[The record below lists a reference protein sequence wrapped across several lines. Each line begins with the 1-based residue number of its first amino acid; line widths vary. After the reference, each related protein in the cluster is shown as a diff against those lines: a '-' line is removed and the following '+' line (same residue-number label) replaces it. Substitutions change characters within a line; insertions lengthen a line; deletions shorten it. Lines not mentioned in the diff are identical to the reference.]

1 MPQDVFQHTYPNGLT
16 LLAERM
22 DHVRSAAVN
31 ILVPAGAIYDVC
43 GDTRI
48 DYVDIIHT
56 IKRAKQ
62 LRTPIVHIPFWL
74 FKLLLKIYAL
84 FSDKPPFTASQLDA
98 LTAGDERLRAR
109 PAPDVV
115 VSAMAESSVNLALR
129 FWLRDPH
136 TEVPIDLE
144 YVERVKKALDEA
156 GIQIPYPTRSLYV
169 ERLPAGDP
177 GPGGPAD
184 GVRGP
189 GRPESPAG
197 GKTP

>member
-1 MPQDVFQHTYPNGLT
+1 M
-16 LLAERM
+16 
-22 DHVRSAAVN
+22 
-31 ILVPAGAIYDVC
+31 
-43 GDTRI
+43 
-48 DYVDIIHT
+48 
-56 IKRAKQ
+56 K
-62 LRTPIVHIPFWL
+62 
-74 FKLLLKIYAL
+74 KLLSIASLVAAAAGCGETTTL
-84 FSDKPPFTASQLDA
+84 PPTQLNLDRPTDIAFACYGGMRVTNGGAASADQ
-98 LTAGDERLRAR
+98 
-109 PAPDVV
+109 DVV